1 MRLGANITR
10 NANFKMAEVF
20 NRSGH
25 LDFYELLLDN
35 FLHLE
40 PAQIRRR
47 IGDTPV
53 SFHIMGSRF
62 MDRDESQLAV
72 MAERIRHFTAALEPL
87 YVSDHILR
95 WTLGGQLMSDAIEI
109 EYDDESNLRRVA
121 KWTEMLGCQVK
132 FENFA
137 SCSQEGAGQLDF
149 FRAMKAELGV
159 EPLFDYS
166 NAVVAELNGA
176 TPAVEWI
183 ESELDLT
190 TSHVSGF
197 RMTDGSLY
205 IDSHDV
211 KVGEESWELIRSADS
226 IGKGPAT
233 LVIERDGVVDQDEWE
248 SDFRFARSAVPAR

>member
-1 MRLGANITR
+1 MRLGANVTR

-20 NRSGH
+20 NREGH

-40 PAQIRRR
+40 PDQIRRR

-62 MDRDESQLAV
+62 MDRDESRLAV
-72 MAERIRHFTAALEPL
+72 MADRIRHFTAALEPL

-95 WTLGGQLMSDAIEI
+95 WTIGGQLMSDAIEI
-109 EYDDESNLRRVA
+109 EYDESNLRTVA
-121 KWTEMLGCQVK
+121 KWTEMLGCQVR
-132 FENFA
+132 FENYA
-137 SCSQEGAGQLDF
+137 SCSPEGAAQLDF
-149 FRAMKAELGV
+149 FQAMKAELGL

-176 TPAVEWI
+176 TPAVKWI
-183 ESELDLT
+183 ESDLDLT
-190 TSHVSGF
+190 ASHVSGF
-197 RMTDGSLY
+197 RVSEGPLY

-211 KVGEESWELIRSADS
+211 KVGEESWELIRRADAN
-226 IGKGPAT
+226 GKGPTT

-248 SDFRFARSAVPAR
+248 SDFRFARAAVSAR